1 MGCVAS
7 IGMRRLGVAL
17 LLAGLVILH
26 AGCSGPGGR
35 RYPVIG
41 FGWVTVPTN
50 RPAGE
55 GLIDVQGAVV
65 SGVVVGTAGP
75 WTGLV
80 IGRAETLT
88 VGAATNAAAWA
99 EGTLSGDGFRF
110 RVVPVPV
117 LRSLNDESV
126 KTHEEP
132 SP

>member
-80 IGRAETLT
+80 IGRAERLT
-88 VGAATNAAAWA
+88 AGAATNAAAWA
-99 EGTLSGDGFRF
+99 EGAFSGNGFR
-110 RVVPVPV
+110 
-117 LRSLNDESV
+117 LRCCDR
-126 KTHEEP
+126 
-132 SP
+132 